1 MNALHIC
8 ARPTFASAS
17 PDNSRLNKQW
27 AVQAVLNTSFLSSK
41 SYGVNGN
48 VTSSDSTNGVLSPTV
63 SLIYKPIAPLTFY
76 ATYANSIEQSDQ
88 APVGTA
94 NANQFLAPYHDE
106 EYEAGVKYALSKD
119 FLITLDGFQMT
130 RPYAAA
136 TDPTTNL
143 FQVIGMQRNI
153 GAELF
158 VQGAITPDLSI
169 FGGVT
174 YIDARL
180 EDTGVAATNDKF
192 VVGVPQLKSD
202 VALDYHPAFFN
213 GFAITAAAHYES
225 QRAATN
231 TNNSFAP
238 SFATFDPGV
247 RYTTQVLQH
256 RVTTRFQVLNVTNT
270 KYYVSIADGNIVG
283 SPGANT
289 AYLGTPQTFMASV
302 SVDF

>member
-94 NANQFLAPYHDE
+94 NANQFLAPYHHE

-119 FLITLDGFQMT
+119 FLITLDGFQMRHRMPPLQT
-130 RPYAAA
+130 RRQ
-136 TDPTTNL
+136 TSSRSSGCKGT
-143 FQVIGMQRNI
+143 
-153 GAELF
+153 
-158 VQGAITPDLSI
+158 S
-169 FGGVT
+169 
-174 YIDARL
+174 ARSCSC
-180 EDTGVAATNDKF
+180 K
-192 VVGVPQLKSD
+192 
-202 VALDYHPAFFN
+202 
-213 GFAITAAAHYES
+213 
-225 QRAATN
+225 
-231 TNNSFAP
+231 
-238 SFATFDPGV
+238 V
-247 RYTTQVLQH
+247 R
-256 RVTTRFQVLNVTNT
+256 
-270 KYYVSIADGNIVG
+270 
-283 SPGANT
+283 
-289 AYLGTPQTFMASV
+289 
-302 SVDF
+302 